1 MPGRRSFLI
10 GCGCIVAAPVFA
22 EIGLPLA
29 MGNLPASLPAD
40 ALAQAGTDLVWRI
53 EGWESPLD
61 SQDPADNRAWI
72 RINSSWQAAWR

>member
-10 GCGCIVAAPVFA
+10 GCACIVTAPALA

-29 MGNLPASLPAD
+29 MGNLPPAD
-40 ALAQAGTDLVWRI
+40 ASAQAGMDLVLRI
-53 EGWESPLD
+53 EGWEPPVD
-61 SQDPADNRAWI
+61 SQDPADSRPWI